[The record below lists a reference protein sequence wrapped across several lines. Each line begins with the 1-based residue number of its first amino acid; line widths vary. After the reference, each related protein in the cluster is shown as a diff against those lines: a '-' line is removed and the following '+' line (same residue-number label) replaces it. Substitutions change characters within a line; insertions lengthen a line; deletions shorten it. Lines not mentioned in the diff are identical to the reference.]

1 MSATGGKSHSIASQ
15 EQELKTG
22 RLSRSLYPGVPCG
35 TRESVNIGG
44 IMLNSRFFH
53 SFLTPGFS
61 EGT

>member
-22 RLSRSLYPGVPCG
+22 RLSRCFYPGVPYG

-44 IMLNSRFFH
+44 IMLDSRFFH